1 MASISSQRIKVIVI
15 GAGIIGLSSA
25 VVLAENV
32 PDADVHVIAD
42 QFASDTTSSGAAGL
56 WAPDFAHGL
65 KKDQDKELKLRELA
79 IKTWHHARALSRYPD
94 AGQMG
99 VFILPYYK
107 VYYHPQNQ
115 ARHWWKD
122 IVPDY
127 RRISNEEIKT
137 MFPGVREGYV
147 FSSVIMDCS
156 HYLPYLQDRL
166 VRAGGRISKQKVASL
181 HEVEA
186 PWIHYALEVEP
197 AKTET
202 DKYRF
207 YVIPRCNEVILGG
220 TQHNTPGVSVSSEDR
235 EAILTSTALFVP
247 SLKNAKFK
255 GDWAGLRPNRST
267 GLRLEKE
274 TITSGS
280 KQLHV
285 IHNYGH
291 SGQGITLHWGCAL
304 EAAKMA
310 AEIINKT
317 MVTSKL

>member
-1 MASISSQRIKVIVI
+1 M
-15 GAGIIGLSSA
+15 L
-25 VVLAENV
+25 
-32 PDADVHVIAD
+32 
-42 QFASDTTSSGAAGL
+42 
-56 WAPDFAHGL
+56 
-65 KKDQDKELKLRELA
+65 DK
-79 IKTWHHARALSRYPD
+79 
-94 AGQMG
+94 MG

-181 HEVEA
+181 HELAGQCDVIINCSGLGAQDLVSDMNMAPKKGQVVHVEA